1 MAVYTLAATGN
12 WNSAA
17 TWGGAGFPI
26 AGDTANITGGFTLTI
41 NVASACAIVNFT
53 GFTGTLT
60 VNNTLTVT
68 GNITFVNGFTINT
81 SSGTPILAKTTGG
94 TLTVPA
100 AGFTWPYSINFTGA
114 TTYTLVGGDLTI
126 GSTLSAITSGT
137 ATING
142 AGLVIYV
149 KSVTASAATLAGTT
163 KIKFITSGG
172 TWTGTIGTTGGVEI
186 AITPTANPDL
196 TLSSARYQDG
206 TITYTSGNM
215 GVQNLILIS
224 SVTFV
229 NISSITFNTLTV
241 GIAGNITILTAD
253 GDITCTTLS
262 TAGGSAGFNNAQ
274 INSSSTNFN
283 IYCANLNYTWGLQS
297 ATYTIIINA
306 TGTIGPNNTDSR
318 SFLRIPLVIN
328 TTGTVT
334 ANTAIIR
341 FFSTAAFPGSLTYI
355 QGTVTQTFNG
365 AIFAFL
371 EPPFTCDTG
380 NIEWSGI
387 SIGVSEPSVGDFTLL
402 SNLRVKDLGISNGAN
417 SGTCRLRNNGGDIY
431 VSGNFGLG
439 NGPIGVTVGGPTLG
453 TAASINMIGSGV
465 IQSVGNINTVF
476 GVATLISPLIIDTS
490 GKYIIRSTVIN
501 NPAVGVTYFNN
512 AFIKSGIFTLLRG
525 KVEVDANTK
534 LLAGERSTACIFTN
548 MHRIPF
554 NTVYLVPT
562 VTHTLNEFFCGKPGK
577 YCRIFSTTT
586 ANATINFTDGF
597 EKFSRFCLPTNITI
611 ARRGQVKLLNSK
623 GNRDRTNLGFTYFEG
638 AQPYGVPQNN
648 PIVYQPSQC
657 FGIGDSPADPSFF

>member
-41 NVASACAIVNFT
+41 NVASACAILDFT

-60 VNNTLTVT
+60 VNNTLTIT

-81 SSGTPILAKTTGG
+81 SSGTPILSKTTGG
-94 TLTVPA
+94 TLTIPA
-100 AGFTWPYSINFTGA
+100 AGFTWPYAINFAGGA
-114 TTYTLVGGDLTI
+114 TYTLASGDLTVN
-126 GSTLSAITSGT
+126 GT
-137 ATING
+137 VTTVGAGGATING
-142 AGLVIYV
+142 AGRNLNV
-149 KSVTASAATLAGTT
+149 KSVTASTSAILGTVKVRFT
-163 KIKFITSGG
+163 QTGG
-172 TWTGTIGTTGGVEI
+172 TWTGVIATTGGLEI
-186 AITPTANPDL
+186 AIAATATPDL

-215 GVQNLILIS
+215 GVQNLILIN

-241 GIAGNITILTAD
+241 GLVGSITILTAD

-274 INSSSTNFN
+274 INSSSSNFN
-283 IYCANLNYTWGLQS
+283 IYCANLNYIWGLQS

-306 TGTIGPNNTDSR
+306 TGAIGPNNTDAR
-318 SFLRIPLVIN
+318 SFLRIALVIN
-328 TTGTVT
+328 TTGTLT
-334 ANTAIIR
+334 ANTASIR

-355 QGTVTQTFNG
+355 QGNITQTFNG
-365 AIFAFL
+365 AIFAFQ

-387 SIGVSEPSVGDFTLL
+387 SIGVTEPSVGDFTLL
-402 SNLRVKDLGISNGAN
+402 SNLRAKNLDISNGGN
-417 SGTCRLRNNGGDIY
+417 SGTCRLRNNGGDVY
-431 VSGNFGLG
+431 VSGSFGLSNG
-439 NGPIGVTVGGPTLG
+439 NIGVTVTGPATG
-453 TAASINMIGSGV
+453 TAASINMIGSGI
-465 IQSVGNINTVF
+465 IQSVGNVNV
-476 GVATLISPLIIDTS
+476 GSGGNGLNVPLIIDTG
-490 GKYIIRSTVIN
+490 GKYIIRSTIIN
-501 NPAVGVTYFNN
+501 ASGGIFNN
-512 AFIKSGIFTLLRG
+512 AFVKSGIFTLLRG

-534 LLAGERSTACIFTN
+534 LIAGLAADCIFTN
-548 MHRIPF
+548 MHSIPF

-562 VTHTLNEFFCGKPGK
+562 RSYTLNEFFCGKPGK

-586 ANATINFTDGF
+586 ANATINFIDSF
-597 EKFSRFCLPTNITI
+597 EKFSRFCLPTNITL

-657 FGIGDSPADPSFF
+657 FGVADSPADPSFF